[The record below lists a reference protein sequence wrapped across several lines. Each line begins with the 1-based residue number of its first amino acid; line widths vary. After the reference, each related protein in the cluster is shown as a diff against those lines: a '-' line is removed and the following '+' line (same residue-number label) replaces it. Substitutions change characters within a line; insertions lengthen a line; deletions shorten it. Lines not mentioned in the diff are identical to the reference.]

1 MSGTFV
7 KALCCIGAAALATLG
22 VTGCGS
28 GGDGGE
34 AGYTGKIELLSWWYS
49 ASESRALDALVE
61 VYNHDHPG
69 VEVVNAAAIAA
80 STAGE
85 RLRQRMA
92 LGSPPDSFQVN
103 GGVKLLEWVK
113 HNGRE
118 GDNKLEP
125 LDDIAASSGWLDVVP
140 RSILESVTYD
150 GHVYAV
156 PVNIHRANSLCY
168 NKKIFAESGLAPPTT
183 LDELS
188 AVVGALAEKGITPLA
203 LSAQLAP
210 EAGGFMWE
218 HVFVMSAGTEFYERF
233 FRGEEHPNDP
243 RVRAALEASLTIAE
257 HVNPDYESI
266 GWADAARLVGQGDAA
281 MVMDGD
287 RVKAELQAQGYE
299 YDVDFGM
306 VAVGGD
312 NTFVYVDDSFVLPRG
327 APHREP
333 TLDLLA
339 TMGTV
344 EGQDALNPLKGSI
357 PVRLDTD
364 RSLYDEPSQRAMDA
378 ARDPETRFIPER
390 TLVVPRD
397 YLTAVDGAYKE
408 YLRDRDT
415 DRMMLVIEAYYPS
428 IKEYHGQE

>member
-1 MSGTFV
+1 MNGTFV
-7 KALCCIGAAALATLG
+7 KALCSIGAATLAAIG
-22 VTGCGS
+22 VAGCGS
-28 GGDGGE
+28 GDDGGE

-49 ASESRALDALVE
+49 ASESRALDALVD
-61 VYNHDHPG
+61 VYNHAHPG

-140 RSILESVTYD
+140 RSILESVTHD
-150 GHVYAV
+150 GRVYAV

-168 NKKIFAESGLAPPTT
+168 NKKIFAESGLEPPTT

-188 AVVGALAEKGITPLA
+188 AAVEALVERGITPMA

-210 EAGGFMWE
+210 EAGRFMWE
-218 HVFVMSAGTEFYERF
+218 HIFVMSAGPEFYESF
-233 FRGEEHPNDP
+233 FRGEEDPNDA
-243 RVRAALEASLTIAE
+243 RVRAALEASLTVAE
-257 HVNPDYESI
+257 HVNRDYESI
-266 GWADAARLVGQGDAA
+266 GWADAARLVGQGKAA
-281 MVMDGD
+281 MFMDGD

-299 YDVDFGM
+299 YGVDFGM

-312 NTFVYVDDSFVLPRG
+312 STFVYVDDSFVLPRG

-333 TLDLLA
+333 ALALLA

-357 PVRLDTD
+357 PVRLDAD
-364 RSLYDEPSQRAMDA
+364 RSLYDEASQRAMDA
-378 ARDPETRFIPER
+378 ARAPETRFVPER
-390 TLVVPRD
+390 PLVVPRD
-397 YLTAVDGAYKE
+397 YLTAIDSAYKE

-428 IKEYHGQE
+428 IKEYNGQE

>member
-1 MSGTFV
+1 MNGTFV
-7 KALCCIGAAALATLG
+7 KALCSICAATLAAIG
-22 VTGCGS
+22 VAGCGS
-28 GGDGGE
+28 GDDGGE

-140 RSILESVTYD
+140 RPILESVTYD

-168 NKKIFAESGLAPPTT
+168 NKKIFAESGLEPPTT
-183 LDELS
+183 LGELS
-188 AVVGALAEKGITPLA
+188 AAVEALVERGITPMA

-210 EAGGFMWE
+210 EAGRFMWE
-218 HVFVMSAGTEFYERF
+218 HIFVMSAGPQFYESF
-233 FRGEEHPNDP
+233 FRGEEDPNDR
-243 RVRAALEASLTIAE
+243 RVRAALKASLTIAE

-266 GWADAARLVGQGDAA
+266 GWADAARLVGQGKAA
-281 MVMDGD
+281 MFMDGD

-299 YDVDFGM
+299 YGVDFGM

-312 NTFVYVDDSFVLPRG
+312 SAFVYVDDSFALPRG

-333 TLDLLA
+333 ALALLA

-357 PVRLDTD
+357 PVRLDAD
-364 RSLYDEPSQRAMDA
+364 RSLYDEASRRAMDA
-378 ARDPETRFIPER
+378 ARDPETRFVPER

-397 YLTAVDGAYKE
+397 YLTAIDSAYKA

-428 IKEYHGQE
+428 IMEYHRQE